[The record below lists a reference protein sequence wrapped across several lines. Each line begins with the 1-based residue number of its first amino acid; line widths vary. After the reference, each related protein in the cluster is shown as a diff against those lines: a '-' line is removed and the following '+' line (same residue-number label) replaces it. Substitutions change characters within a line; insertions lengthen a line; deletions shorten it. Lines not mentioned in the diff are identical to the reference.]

1 MALSLKHFLLLVLFA
16 GFALAALT
24 HSERA
29 YMLEIVKFVTFG
41 TLVVMAYGT
50 WAYAGQRRAYRAG
63 FVLWGGA
70 YYVLYVIIQS
80 RPIDLGTDRLVNW
93 LFWKLEPGR
102 GIWAV
107 FEKTSHLLFSLA
119 FGIIGGWVTVYF
131 YRRRRALRRNNA
143 RPVSSTANVENHE
156 PYQSPS

>member
-1 MALSLKHFLLLVLFA
+1 MALSLKHFLLLILFA
-16 GFALAALT
+16 AFALAALT

-29 YMLEIVKFVTFG
+29 WMLEIVKFVTFG
-41 TLVVMAYGT
+41 ALIVMAYGI
-50 WAYAGQRRAYRAG
+50 WAYAGERRAFRAG

-70 YYVLYVIIQS
+70 YYLFYVIVQS
-80 RPIDLGTDRLVNW
+80 RPIDLGTDRMINW

-107 FEKTSHLLFSLA
+107 FEKSSHLLFSLL

-131 YRRRRALRRNNA
+131 YRRRERTLRQHHGA
-143 RPVSSTANVENHE
+143 K
-156 PYQSPS
+156 Q

>member
-1 MALSLKHFLLLVLFA
+1 MALSLKHFLLLILFA

-41 TLVVMAYGT
+41 TLVVMAYGI
-50 WAYAGQRRAYRAG
+50 WAYAGEERAYRVG

-70 YYVLYVIIQS
+70 YYLLYVIIQS
-80 RPIDLGTDRLVNW
+80 RPVDLGTDRLITW

-102 GIWAV
+102 SIWAV
-107 FEKTSHLLFSLA
+107 FEKSSHLLFSLL
-119 FGIIGGWVTVYF
+119 FGIAGGWVTVYF
-131 YRRRRALRRNNA
+131 YRKRRRALRRNNA
-143 RPVSSTANVENHE
+143 GPVVDSESPE
-156 PYQSPS
+156 P

>member
-16 GFALAALT
+16 CFALAALT

-41 TLVVMAYGT
+41 TLVVMGYGV
-50 WAYAGQRRAYRAG
+50 WAYAGERRAYRAG

-70 YYVLYVIIQS
+70 YYLFYVIVQS
-80 RPIDLGTDRLVNW
+80 RPIDVGTDRLVNW

-107 FEKTSHLLFSLA
+107 FEKSSHLLFSLL
-119 FGIIGGWVTVYF
+119 FGIIGGWVTIYF
-131 YRRRRALRRNNA
+131 YQERRRRLAKTIPNA
-143 RPVSSTANVENHE
+143 VDESD
-156 PYQSPS
+156 Q

>member
-1 MALSLKHFLLLVLFA
+1 MGLSLKHFLLLVLFA

-29 YMLEIVKFVTFG
+29 YMLEIVKFVTFA
-41 TLVVMAYGT
+41 TLIVMAYGI
-50 WAYAGQRRAYRAG
+50 WAYAGERRAYRAG

-70 YYVLYVIIQS
+70 YYLFYVILQS
-80 RPIDLGTDRLVNW
+80 RLIDVGTDRFINW

-107 FEKTSHLLFSLA
+107 FEKSSHLLFSLL
-119 FGIIGGWVTVYF
+119 FGIIGGWMTVYF
-131 YRRRRALRRNNA
+131 YRERQRRLA
-143 RPVSSTANVENHE
+143 RTMPKADDDGD
-156 PYQSPS
+156 Q

>member
-16 GFALAALT
+16 CFALAALT

-29 YMLEIVKFVTFG
+29 YMLEIVKFVTFAA
-41 TLVVMAYGT
+41 LVVMAYGI
-50 WAYAGQRRAYRAG
+50 WAYDGERRAFRIG

-70 YYVLYVIIQS
+70 YYFLYVVIHS

-107 FEKTSHLLFSLA
+107 FEKASHLLFSLF
-119 FGIIGGWVTVYF
+119 FGIVGGWVTVYF
-131 YRRRRALRRNNA
+131 YRQRRLSLDVRN
-143 RPVSSTANVENHE
+143 TD
-156 PYQSPS
+156 QQ

>member
-1 MALSLKHFLLLVLFA
+1 MALSLKHFLLLILFA

-29 YMLEIVKFVTFG
+29 YMLEIVKFATFA
-41 TLVVMAYGT
+41 TLVVMGYGV
-50 WAYAGQRRAYRAG
+50 WAYAGERRAYRAG

-70 YYVLYVIIQS
+70 YYLLYVIIES

-102 GIWAV
+102 GIWAM
-107 FEKTSHLLFSLA
+107 FEKTSHLLFSLL
-119 FGIIGGWVTVYF
+119 FGIAGGWVTVYF
-131 YRRRRALRRNNA
+131 YRQRRGRLA
-143 RPVSSTANVENHE
+143 RTMPNSLDESD
-156 PYQSPS
+156 Q

>member
-1 MALSLKHFLLLVLFA
+1 LHYVSGRRAMALSLKHFLLLILFA
-16 GFALAALT
+16 AFALAALT

-29 YMLEIVKFVTFG
+29 YMLEIVKFVTFA
-41 TLVVMAYGT
+41 TLVVMAYGI
-50 WAYAGQRRAYRAG
+50 WAYAGERRAYQAG

-70 YYVLYVIIQS
+70 YYLLYVIIQS
-80 RPIDLGTDRLVNW
+80 RPVDLGTDRLVTW

-107 FEKTSHLLFSLA
+107 FEKSSHLLFSLL

-131 YRRRRALRRNNA
+131 YGKRQQRLR
-143 RPVSSTANVENHE
+143 ENDVQAE
-156 PYQSPS
+156 